1 MTSVTSSTRIV
12 GLLPAAGMGTR
23 LHPFHYAKELLP
35 VAFFRAEDGSSVR
48 PIVSAEYSIRAM
60 RDSGIER
67 CYVIVSDWKTELIR
81 YFGDGSDFG
90 LPISYLHRRIPRG
103 LSDALDSAYGWI
115 SDSLTCLS
123 LPDSIFSPKDSI
135 KAICTEIV
143 RSNADVVLGVFPTA
157 EPQHLGPVQLKEDGT
172 IVRVFDKPADQH
184 FKNTWGIAVWNIRF
198 TEFLHG
204 KVQSHSPEDE
214 SPSLGGIFD
223 EAIREGLSVRAVYF
237 EKGSYYDIGRAESL
251 GSLMIQAT

>member
-1 MTSVTSSTRIV
+1 LEDGTDPVLRRWKRLRLADFLSSSTHSEGFIGCP
-12 GLLPAAGMGTR
+12 GLGLRLDKRQFDLPESSR
-23 LHPFHYAKELLP
+23 LHLFAERFHQ
-35 VAFFRAEDGSSVR
+35 G
-48 PIVSAEYSIRAM
+48 
-60 RDSGIER
+60 
-67 CYVIVSDWKTELIR
+67 
-81 YFGDGSDFG
+81 
-90 LPISYLHRRIPRG
+90 
-103 LSDALDSAYGWI
+103 
-115 SDSLTCLS
+115 
-123 LPDSIFSPKDSI
+123 
-135 KAICTEIV
+135 TEIV